1 MCLPEVEESY
11 YNIPRNLVLSLQP
24 VTGKVIE
31 AQTDEIIT
39 IAITNILMP
48 TVHHAVASTH
58 RRRKR

>member
-1 MCLPEVEESY
+1 MCACPPEVEESY
-11 YNIPRNLVLSLQP
+11 YNIPRNLVLLLQP

-31 AQTDEIIT
+31 VQTDEIIII

-58 RRRKR
+58 